1 MPGDKP
7 ETASND
13 GATADIPETET
24 VSQETAVSEPLAAE
38 PGAETESAPQE
49 EPEPA
54 AEPVRQE
61 EEKTEKIKPV
71 MPVFD
76 TPPVLSER
84 AREILKRSRKKKK
97 SNDDDDDDK
106 DEDEWAE
113 AVIEIEEIKVKQ
125 AQIGETYIKRLCKII
140 SGEKVFKALK
150 AEDTFHR
157 QILKNFRKEDR

>member
-1 MPGDKP
+1 MRRSIIIIALCLFAVLPIIAQGQNKHKGSFNHDEFRKKMELFITEEAGLSP
-7 ETASND
+7 EDAQKFFP
-13 GATADIPETET
+13 IFREMK
-24 VSQETAVSEPLAAE
+24 
-38 PGAETESAPQE
+38 
-49 EPEPA
+49 
-54 AEPVRQE
+54 
-61 EEKTEKIKPV
+61 EKQMKLGHKIKK
-71 MPVFD
+71 
-76 TPPVLSER
+76 
-84 AREILKRSRKKKK
+84 LKKDPLDDDDD
-97 SNDDDDDDK
+97 DDDDDDK

>member
-1 MPGDKP
+1 LDDDDDD
-7 ETASND
+7 A
-13 GATADIPETET
+13 
-24 VSQETAVSEPLAAE
+24 
-38 PGAETESAPQE
+38 
-49 EPEPA
+49 
-54 AEPVRQE
+54 
-61 EEKTEKIKPV
+61 
-71 MPVFD
+71 
-76 TPPVLSER
+76 
-84 AREILKRSRKKKK
+84 
-97 SNDDDDDDK
+97 DDDDDK

>member
-1 MPGDKP
+1 MLVCCPANNSTRAELFITEEAGLTP
-7 ETASND
+7 EDAQKFFPIFREMN
-13 GATADIPETET
+13 
-24 VSQETAVSEPLAAE
+24 
-38 PGAETESAPQE
+38 
-49 EPEPA
+49 
-54 AEPVRQE
+54 
-61 EEKTEKIKPV
+61 EKQMKLGHKIKK
-71 MPVFD
+71 
-76 TPPVLSER
+76 
-84 AREILKRSRKKKK
+84 LKIDPLDD
-97 SNDDDDDDK
+97 DDDDDDK

>member
-1 MPGDKP
+1 MRRSINIIALCLFAVLPIIAQGQNKHKGSFNHDEFRKKMELFITEEAGLSP
-7 ETASND
+7 EDAQKFFP
-13 GATADIPETET
+13 IFREMK
-24 VSQETAVSEPLAAE
+24 
-38 PGAETESAPQE
+38 
-49 EPEPA
+49 
-54 AEPVRQE
+54 
-61 EEKTEKIKPV
+61 EKQMKLGHKIKK
-71 MPVFD
+71 
-76 TPPVLSER
+76 
-84 AREILKRSRKKKK
+84 LKKDPLDDDDD
-97 SNDDDDDDK
+97 DDDDDDK